1 MPSATISG
9 SFRGPPR
16 TGRAGAAGRL
26 SFPARARNVLEN
38 AARGPLRRAPPTLEG
53 GGDAARAA
61 RPPVAAAAG
70 PAGFRAAGELTA
82 VTGAME
88 GAAAEPDA
96 RQPG

>member
-16 TGRAGAAGRL
+16 TGGAGAAGRL

-38 AARGPLRRAPPTLEG
+38 AARGPPRRAPPTLEG